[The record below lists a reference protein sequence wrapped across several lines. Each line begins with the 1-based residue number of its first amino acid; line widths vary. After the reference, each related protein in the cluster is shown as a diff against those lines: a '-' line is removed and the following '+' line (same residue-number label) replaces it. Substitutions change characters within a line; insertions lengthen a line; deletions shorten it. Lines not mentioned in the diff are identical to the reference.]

1 MRFEEYFC
9 RVKQIACS
17 LYLFKVKVKKM
28 YLSIAYLY
36 IYLNMVQ
43 LSSNLRYCWLNTK
56 WGFNQMWKGVRSQYS
71 SYCKSNLLQ
80 SIQIVSMF
88 SVAPKFVQFV
98 ILWKEQF
105 SFAKSLTNSV
115 VEQWGNMQ
123 LRAGAFDVHQF
134 EKGKLAIELSSIKIS
149 TQH

>member
-43 LSSNLRYCWLNTK
+43 LSSNLRYC
-56 WGFNQMWKGVRSQYS
+56 
-71 SYCKSNLLQ
+71 
-80 SIQIVSMF
+80 
-88 SVAPKFVQFV
+88 
-98 ILWKEQF
+98 
-105 SFAKSLTNSV
+105 
-115 VEQWGNMQ
+115 
-123 LRAGAFDVHQF
+123 
-134 EKGKLAIELSSIKIS
+134 
-149 TQH
+149 